1 MNLPPS
7 RKYTSM
13 FSEYSEG
20 MIESDGLSG
29 RRWEEI
35 MLSSLEPVKSISS
48 KPSRRL
54 LQRAERLSKVWVKSK
69 LE

>member
-1 MNLPPS
+1 MDLPPS
-7 RKYTSM
+7 RKYTSI

-35 MLSSLEPVKSISS
+35 MLSSLESVKSISS
-48 KPSRRL
+48 KSSRRL
-54 LQRAERLSKVWVKSK
+54 LQRAERSSEVWVKPK
-69 LE
+69 ME